1 MNHQRTWQF
10 LALIVALGLLLF
22 LLAPVL
28 TPFAFA
34 ALLAWLGDP
43 LVDRLERRG
52 LSRGLAVAVVFFAMT
67 AVIVLVTVALV
78 PLLERQIARLIEKMP
93 QTITWANDVVLP
105 WLATHAGLQ
114 MGAFE
119 PGQLIDM
126 LRSHWQQAGG
136 FAATVFKQVSQSG
149 LAIVGF
155 LATVA
160 LVPVLT
166 FYFMRD
172 WDVMLGKVRD
182 LLPRAVEPTVVRL
195 ARESDSVLG
204 GFLRGQVTVMILLGL
219 IYSLGLSLIGLDLA
233 LLIGLVAGLV
243 SFVPYLGVVVGG
255 GAAVIAAAV
264 QFGDFFHPAMAL
276 GVFVI
281 GQLLEGFVLT
291 PQIVGDRVGLHP
303 VAVIFA
309 ILAGGILFGFLGVLL
324 ALPVAAVGMVLL
336 RELHR
341 RYVTSELYAAGDAS
355 AAPPA
360 PLAQAPLQPDR
371 IDTEDQDE
379 PPPGPPSVLPG

>member
-78 PLLERQIARLIEKMP
+78 PLLERQIARLIEKVP

-276 GVFVI
+276 GVFII

-341 RYVTSELYAAGDAS
+341 RYVASELYAAGDAS

-379 PPPGPPSVLPG
+379 PPPGPHSVPHG

>member
-276 GVFVI
+276 GVFII